1 MSIAIALGV
10 TTPETPYADMAAGS
24 DPESVEASPAVNQK
38 SYSNHSCGN
47 VQNHGYRG
55 LPYAMQQSSVVCCQD
70 HNYGAPPPPTP
81 PASPLSQTIIPRL
94 ELNGVARG
102 RYQSPHA
109 HAHSHA
115 HPRPDQEHSAD
126 SETSSEEEEE
136 EGSVPSAWCHCSLTQ
151 DGFLIKCESCR
162 GLERRKALD
171 GQRRKAENVSGGE
184 SSGTES
190 GDEEV
195 SPSTVSYT
203 ATQHTPTSI
212 TLTVNRVKR
221 SKAKKRKKS
230 TDKSRTTP
238 KAKKIKAFREG
249 SRKSMRMKNSTT
261 EASALDE
268 NTAEGWETRIRQWT
282 DQYEEALA
290 NQYSADVQTLLQLAK
305 PSSPA
310 PSPDTINR
318 TELACN
324 NTVLSSQMQLQVGR
338 VTRVQKHRKILR
350 AARDLE
356 PDTLI
361 IEYRGKVM
369 LKQQFEV
376 NGHFFKKPYPFVLF
390 YSKFNDVEMCV
401 DARTFG
407 NDARFIRRSCT
418 PNAEVRHMISEG
430 MIHLCIYA
438 VSQITKDSEV
448 TIGFDYEFNSCNYK
462 VDCACHRGNQNCPVQ
477 KHNLSPMDSLPS
489 QPASGPALPVLP
501 GAETRR
507 RRARRR
513 ELEGGGAP
521 TAGSDDSNQQPNG
534 DAQDREHGASDAEDG
549 LLDGMKQEEGE
560 EGELDDN
567 GVLIS
572 SRRSRED
579 RAALET
585 MERRRRRVVQ
595 GAADEPKQEP
605 GAPEEGEVTGLS
617 PAGPNPTSSAGTS
630 GGVSTRRTSY
640 ATEAPVETDSKPVT
654 AAPAA
659 PKPPPARSSKPRPK
673 SRISRY
679 RSGSAQ
685 RARRQRQALAQQAAE
700 GAGGEDGAPGA
711 SQGDLGQGEGA
722 LGAGQAQDG
731 DGYGGAG
738 SGALG
743 NRANLRYPKT
753 KKYLVT
759 EWLNDK
765 IPERAEP
772 EAERP
777 LRITTDPTVL
787 ATTLNMLPG
796 LSHASLICTAPKH
809 YVRFGSPFTP
819 ERRRRPLAV
828 DASYGSCKKRW
839 IKQALDESKS
849 SLSPEDSGVSSSS
862 NQKLSAP
869 FKKRKSKHAHEMLS
883 SPPDSSASGS
893 DLLLRPLSPITPP
906 PPSDPGHSLRPALS
920 TSCALYLGAED
931 EQQNGAT
938 MPYSPLTSLPTSRCN
953 TPLQF
958 ENISSPEASPVHR
971 PESLSPEPCLRSDF
985 DSIRNATFPDLSMTS
1000 SLDSPVPVP
1009 EDFPAVSPSPLS
1021 LSGGGTP
1028 LTPVSTSAPGD
1039 SSTGTRSGES
1049 QAREQAFR
1057 TEFNLIY
1064 ACSPLNANLGEGLG
1078 PRGPLTDRRHSQ
1090 SEGSFSPAESYFGAV
1105 SGQGLLSETGAG
1117 SLSPYPEPHYGG
1129 GYPDSGTPPHPSNP
1143 PQKKK
1148 RGNVITVSQLPGC
1161 QPGYQA
1167 LAVRGHCKP
1176 MQNMV
1181 NILALTSYLLEVCM
1195 KMFCFFCLFC
1205 FAFAFNPTPLSSH
1218 ANEHSTISSGII
1230 CHGDLYSRCP
1240 QIHTCLVQHSYSFD
1254 QKGNFSLFI
1263 CLSFFSWCGVGAIQC
1278 PVRMAPGDA
1287 HNDPAIL
1294 HVSLLEY
1301 RKRKQGTRDTESVGS
1316 MGTPTRPSSL
1326 CPSTESPGG
1335 PRSLLQPPTSPH
1347 SSFSSPAHQAFPQIE
1362 EVSPPDLS
1370 SSSSAGSGPRPQ
1382 EGISWIV
1389 PTTVERLREGQG
1401 VLERVLRGNLKME
1414 RALKRTDP
1422 GDHGNSRD
1430 KDADSVETD
1439 RYDLTTASP
1448 LRSPHPY
1455 SPSVYQHQ
1463 PHLSEPHVTS
1473 DSSVSPFRSSY
1484 SPSPS
1489 YPRPLAQDHAPQ
1501 PTQSTPPTSASS
1513 SSSSSSSISS
1523 LDSSV
1528 SGTSRPVGGAVQ
1540 DASYPS
1546 SSHLKASLLNSGL
1559 LSASSSPPVPRS
1571 QSHSKTD
1578 ISGGGAG
1585 CGGSGLLT
1593 GSAASHASRLAQQGS
1608 GSGRGIQAN
1617 SRLLSAPSSQHY
1629 PPRGAPLNQF
1639 QHPPLQGSGV
1649 RTQTGSY

>member
-261 EASALDE
+261 EANALDE
-268 NTAEGWETRIRQWT
+268 NTVEGWETRIRQWT

-654 AAPAA
+654 AAPAT

-743 NRANLRYPKT
+743 NKANLRYPKT

-862 NQKLSAP
+862 NQSNGSSYHPFKAELSAP

-1148 RGNVITVSQLPGC
+1148 
-1161 QPGYQA
+1161 
-1167 LAVRGHCKP
+1167 
-1176 MQNMV
+1176 
-1181 NILALTSYLLEVCM
+1181 
-1195 KMFCFFCLFC
+1195 
-1205 FAFAFNPTPLSSH
+1205 
-1218 ANEHSTISSGII
+1218 
-1230 CHGDLYSRCP
+1230 
-1240 QIHTCLVQHSYSFD
+1240 
-1254 QKGNFSLFI
+1254 
-1263 CLSFFSWCGVGAIQC
+1263 
-1278 PVRMAPGDA
+1278 
-1287 HNDPAIL
+1287 
-1294 HVSLLEY
+1294 VSLLEY

-1370 SSSSAGSGPRPQ
+1370 SSSGSSAGSGPRPQ

-1473 DSSVSPFRSSY
+1473 DSSASPFRSSY

-1578 ISGGGAG
+1578 ISVGGAG

-1593 GSAASHASRLAQQGS
+1593 GGAASHASRLAQQGS

>member
-55 LPYAMQQSSVVCCQD
+55 LPYAD

-261 EASALDE
+261 EANALDE

-654 AAPAA
+654 AAPAT

-743 NRANLRYPKT
+743 NKANLRYPKT

-862 NQKLSAP
+862 NQSNGSSYHPFKAELSAP

-1181 NILALTSYLLEVCM
+1181 
-1195 KMFCFFCLFC
+1195 
-1205 FAFAFNPTPLSSH
+1205 
-1218 ANEHSTISSGII
+1218 
-1230 CHGDLYSRCP
+1230 
-1240 QIHTCLVQHSYSFD
+1240 
-1254 QKGNFSLFI
+1254 
-1263 CLSFFSWCGVGAIQC
+1263 
-1278 PVRMAPGDA
+1278 
-1287 HNDPAIL
+1287 
-1294 HVSLLEY
+1294 SLLEY

-1370 SSSSAGSGPRPQ
+1370 SSSGSSAGSGPRLQ

-1473 DSSVSPFRSSY
+1473 DSSASPFRSSY

-1578 ISGGGAG
+1578 ISVGGAG

>member
-261 EASALDE
+261 EANALDE

-654 AAPAA
+654 AAPAT

-743 NRANLRYPKT
+743 NKANLRYPKT

-862 NQKLSAP
+862 NQSNGSSYHPFKAELSAP

-1148 RGNVITVSQLPGC
+1148 
-1161 QPGYQA
+1161 
-1167 LAVRGHCKP
+1167 
-1176 MQNMV
+1176 
-1181 NILALTSYLLEVCM
+1181 
-1195 KMFCFFCLFC
+1195 
-1205 FAFAFNPTPLSSH
+1205 
-1218 ANEHSTISSGII
+1218 
-1230 CHGDLYSRCP
+1230 
-1240 QIHTCLVQHSYSFD
+1240 
-1254 QKGNFSLFI
+1254 
-1263 CLSFFSWCGVGAIQC
+1263 
-1278 PVRMAPGDA
+1278 
-1287 HNDPAIL
+1287 
-1294 HVSLLEY
+1294 VSLLEY

-1370 SSSSAGSGPRPQ
+1370 SSSGSSAGSGPRLQ

-1473 DSSVSPFRSSY
+1473 DSSASPFRSSY

-1578 ISGGGAG
+1578 ISVGGAG

>member
-10 TTPETPYADMAAGS
+10 TTPETSYADMAAGS

-55 LPYAMQQSSVVCCQD
+55 LPYASSVVCCQD

-126 SETSSEEEEE
+126 SETSSDEEEE

-151 DGFLIKCESCR
+151 DGFLIKCENCR

-171 GQRRKAENVSGGE
+171 GQRRKTENVSGGD

-438 VSQITKDSEV
+438 VAQITKDSEV

-462 VDCACHRGNQNCPVQ
+462 VDCACHKGNHNCPVQ

-489 QPASGPALPVLP
+489 QPASGPAPPVLP

-513 ELEGGGAP
+513 ELEGGAP

-534 DAQDREHGASDAEDG
+534 DGQDREHGASDAEDG

-572 SRRSRED
+572 SRRSREE
-579 RAALET
+579 RAAFET
-585 MERRRRRVVQ
+585 LERRRRRAAQ
-595 GAADEPKQEP
+595 GGADEPKQEP

-617 PAGPNPTSSAGTS
+617 PAGPHNPAPATGTS

-640 ATEAPVETDSKPVT
+640 ATEAPVETDGKPVT
-654 AAPAA
+654 VAPAAAATTAAA

-700 GAGGEDGAPGA
+700 GAGGEDGAPGS
-711 SQGDLGQGEGA
+711 SQGELGQGEGA

-731 DGYGGAG
+731 DGYGGSG

-743 NRANLRYPKT
+743 NKANLRYPKT

-765 IPERAEP
+765 IPERAEL

-849 SLSPEDSGVSSSS
+849 SLSPEDGGASGSS
-862 NQKLSAP
+862 NQSNGSSSHPFKADLSAP
-869 FKKRKSKHAHEMLS
+869 FKKRKSKYAHELLS
-883 SPPDSSASGS
+883 SPPDSSASAS

-906 PPSDPGHSLRPALS
+906 PPSDPGRPPRPAHS

-931 EQQNGAT
+931 EPHNGAA

-985 DSIRNATFPDLSMTS
+985 DAIRNATFPDLSMTS

-1028 LTPVSTSAPGD
+1028 LTPASVSAPGD
-1039 SSTGTRSGES
+1039 SSAGTRSGEA

-1064 ACSPLNANLGEGLG
+1064 ACSPLNANLGDGLG
-1078 PRGPLTDRRHSQ
+1078 ARGPLTDRRHSQ
-1090 SEGSFSPAESYFGAV
+1090 SEGSFSPAESYFGGA
-1105 SGQGLLSETGAG
+1105 SGQGLLSETGTG

-1181 NILALTSYLLEVCM
+1181 
-1195 KMFCFFCLFC
+1195 
-1205 FAFAFNPTPLSSH
+1205 
-1218 ANEHSTISSGII
+1218 
-1230 CHGDLYSRCP
+1230 
-1240 QIHTCLVQHSYSFD
+1240 
-1254 QKGNFSLFI
+1254 
-1263 CLSFFSWCGVGAIQC
+1263 
-1278 PVRMAPGDA
+1278 
-1287 HNDPAIL
+1287 
-1294 HVSLLEY
+1294 SLLEY
-1301 RKRKQGTRDTESVGS
+1301 RKRKQGAREPESGGP

-1335 PRSLLQPPTSPH
+1335 PRSLLQPPSSPH

-1370 SSSSAGSGPRPQ
+1370 SSSGSSAASGPRTQ
-1382 EGISWIV
+1382 EGTSWIV

-1414 RALKRTDP
+1414 RALKRSDP

-1430 KDADSVETD
+1430 KDADCVETD

-1448 LRSPHPY
+1448 MRSPHPY

-1473 DSSVSPFRSSY
+1473 DSSASPFRSSY

-1489 YPRPLAQDHAPQ
+1489 YPRPLAQDHTPQ
-1501 PTQSTPPTSASS
+1501 PTQSTPSACASS

-1523 LDSSV
+1523 LDSSM

-1578 ISGGGAG
+1578 IGGVGAG
-1585 CGGSGLLT
+1585 GLLT
-1593 GSAASHASRLAQQGS
+1593 GSAASHASRLGQQGS
-1608 GSGRGIQAN
+1608 GRGLQAN

>member
-238 KAKKIKAFREG
+238 KAKKIK
-249 SRKSMRMKNSTT
+249 NSTT
-261 EASALDE
+261 EANALDE

-654 AAPAA
+654 AAPAT

-743 NRANLRYPKT
+743 NKANLRYPKT

-862 NQKLSAP
+862 NQSNGSSYHPFKAELSAP

-1148 RGNVITVSQLPGC
+1148 
-1161 QPGYQA
+1161 
-1167 LAVRGHCKP
+1167 
-1176 MQNMV
+1176 
-1181 NILALTSYLLEVCM
+1181 
-1195 KMFCFFCLFC
+1195 
-1205 FAFAFNPTPLSSH
+1205 
-1218 ANEHSTISSGII
+1218 
-1230 CHGDLYSRCP
+1230 
-1240 QIHTCLVQHSYSFD
+1240 
-1254 QKGNFSLFI
+1254 
-1263 CLSFFSWCGVGAIQC
+1263 
-1278 PVRMAPGDA
+1278 
-1287 HNDPAIL
+1287 
-1294 HVSLLEY
+1294 VSLLEY

-1370 SSSSAGSGPRPQ
+1370 SSSGSSAGSGPRLQ

-1473 DSSVSPFRSSY
+1473 DSSASPFRSSY

-1578 ISGGGAG
+1578 ISVGGAG

>member
-55 LPYAMQQSSVVCCQD
+55 LPYAD

-862 NQKLSAP
+862 NQSNGSSYHPFKAELSAP

-1148 RGNVITVSQLPGC
+1148 
-1161 QPGYQA
+1161 
-1167 LAVRGHCKP
+1167 
-1176 MQNMV
+1176 
-1181 NILALTSYLLEVCM
+1181 
-1195 KMFCFFCLFC
+1195 
-1205 FAFAFNPTPLSSH
+1205 
-1218 ANEHSTISSGII
+1218 
-1230 CHGDLYSRCP
+1230 
-1240 QIHTCLVQHSYSFD
+1240 
-1254 QKGNFSLFI
+1254 
-1263 CLSFFSWCGVGAIQC
+1263 
-1278 PVRMAPGDA
+1278 
-1287 HNDPAIL
+1287 
-1294 HVSLLEY
+1294 VSLLEY

>member
-261 EASALDE
+261 EANALDE

-654 AAPAA
+654 AAPAT

-743 NRANLRYPKT
+743 NKANLRYPKT

-1181 NILALTSYLLEVCM
+1181 
-1195 KMFCFFCLFC
+1195 
-1205 FAFAFNPTPLSSH
+1205 
-1218 ANEHSTISSGII
+1218 
-1230 CHGDLYSRCP
+1230 
-1240 QIHTCLVQHSYSFD
+1240 
-1254 QKGNFSLFI
+1254 
-1263 CLSFFSWCGVGAIQC
+1263 
-1278 PVRMAPGDA
+1278 
-1287 HNDPAIL
+1287 
-1294 HVSLLEY
+1294 SLLEY

-1370 SSSSAGSGPRPQ
+1370 SSSGSSAGSGPRLQ

-1473 DSSVSPFRSSY
+1473 DSSASPFRSSY

-1578 ISGGGAG
+1578 ISVGGAG